1 MSENNRYENNINRIN
16 KLNQKQNLPSIL
28 KTDNFI
34 DELVKDE
41 KLSDKAFLRSSLLKN
56 EVYHLAAKTGSV
68 DSAQMNWSDK
78 MEG

>member
-1 MSENNRYENNINRIN
+1 
-16 KLNQKQNLPSIL
+16 L
-28 KTDNFI
+28 KTDQFI
-34 DELVKDE
+34 DELEKDE
-41 KLSDKAFLRSSLLKN
+41 KLSDKAFLRSSLFKT